1 MTSPPTDENARGN
14 GQVTTGQ
21 NFQNRSEDATPA
33 AIGKP
38 QSAAPRLEVRAPAF
52 QFYPSDFLSDMR
64 IRMLSWASRGLYID
78 LLCYCWREGW
88 IPSDSSAIA
97 QLCHCHDTAIIEPC
111 LALFSH
117 HPDDAGKLIH
127 LALDAERE
135 KQKAF
140 REERKASG
148 IKGAAKRWK
157 RDSSAIK
164 QPMAKNGSSVFN
176 LLSSDVPPTPKRGKG
191 GSGSEENSPLMIRL
205 GKFFNRRE
213 TTRWSE
219 KERKAL
225 EAVAPIHPEDLDLL
239 QRYYALVIPPD
250 VKDWRRQDLIT
261 LLNNWN
267 GEIDRA
273 NSHFASHKS

>member
-21 NFQNRSEDATPA
+21 NFRNRSDDATPA

-38 QSAAPRLEVRAPAF
+38 QSVPQRLEVRAPAF

-157 RDSSAIK
+157 RESSAIK
-164 QPMAKNGSSVFN
+164 QPMAKNSSSVFS
-176 LLSSDVPPTPKRGKG
+176 LLSSDVPPTPKGGKVRA
-191 GSGSEENSPLMIRL
+191 SFQKPTLEEIAEFGKTLSPPLNDAEEFFDYYTANGWKVGRVPMSDWKATVKNWIRRNNNQTDKATPPP
-205 GKFFNRRE
+205 G
-213 TTRWSE
+213 TRIVNG
-219 KERKAL
+219 R
-225 EAVAPIHPEDLDLL
+225 
-239 QRYYALVIPPD
+239 VI
-250 VKDWRRQDLIT
+250 KL
-261 LLNNWN
+261 
-267 GEIDRA
+267 
-273 NSHFASHKS
+273 

>member
-1 MTSPPTDENARGN
+1 MTPAPQREGGPREEAAPNSNQKLHP
-14 GQVTTGQ
+14 Q
-21 NFQNRSEDATPA
+21 DATPA
-33 AIGKP
+33 ANGKV
-38 QSAAPRLEVRAPAF
+38 QSAAQRLEVRAPAF
-52 QFYPSDFLSDMR
+52 QFYPADYLADMR

-111 LALFSH
+111 LALFFP
-117 HPDDAGKLIH
+117 HPDDPGKLIH
-127 LALDAERE
+127 LSLEAERE

-148 IKGAAKRWK
+148 IKGAVKRWG

-164 QPMAKNGSSVFN
+164 EPMAKNGSSSSIFS
-176 LLSSDVPPTPKRGKG
+176 LQSSDVPPTPPRGNRGG
-191 GSGSEENSPLMIRL
+191 GSVENSPLMIRI
-205 GKFFNRRE
+205 GKFLNRKP
-213 TTRWSE
+213 TTRWDE

-225 EAVAPIHPEDLDLL
+225 KALLPVDPEAVDLVEGYYLADIPEE
-239 QRYYALVIPPD
+239 
-250 VKDWRRQDLIT
+250 KDIRRKSIQT

-267 GEIDRA
+267 GELDRA
-273 NSHFASHKS
+273 TLYATSHK